1 MSFWKQY
8 ISPLGYVSN
17 GNTIDTYGVDHS
29 GFTTR
34 DELQYQTARIN
45 RENDL
50 MTQMNNQGITNY
62 PQYGTNFWGSS
73 ADNNY
78 GFGTSNIGNNIE
90 NMQQTMTPVPQ
101 QPQPAQPQVSQ
112 QPDVWADQAQRRAEN
127 SLLMDGMDMLYGANR
142 AVNGATFG
150 GLDWLG
156 NKLGIDTQMNEY
168 LQLKDAQGQ
177 GNIARTTGQM
187 VEYGSGGLSAGAIG
201 KAAYE
206 PANMAYNG
214 YKIGNKYNK
223 LLDNPFQG
231 NGTDI
236 IATMKN
242 HAGEPVV
249 LQRGEAILG
258 EHGNVITSGR
268 PLQHITG
275 TSRNY
280 GLDKIIYK
288 HNMPRNEVTQIPKY
302 IKNNEPIEVTS
313 RNQHV
318 YAIKGPNG
326 ETRIVTTPQDSYRTI
341 SSMYIKSK

>member
-1 MSFWKQY
+1 
-8 ISPLGYVSN
+8 
-17 GNTIDTYGVDHS
+17 
-29 GFTTR
+29 
-34 DELQYQTARIN
+34 
-45 RENDL
+45 
-50 MTQMNNQGITNY
+50 
-62 PQYGTNFWGSS
+62 
-73 ADNNY
+73 
-78 GFGTSNIGNNIE
+78 
-90 NMQQTMTPVPQ
+90 
-101 QPQPAQPQVSQ
+101 
-112 QPDVWADQAQRRAEN
+112 
-127 SLLMDGMDMLYGANR
+127 MDGMDMLYGANR

-236 IATMKN
+236 IAKMKN

-280 GLDKIIYK
+280 GLDKIIYNAYK
-288 HNMPRNEVTQIPKY
+288 LNDTKLFKNKLTNIIYKLESIKFGKNHQEKLIEKQEVQF
-302 IKNNEPIEVTS
+302 E
-313 RNQHV
+313 
-318 YAIKGPNG
+318 
-326 ETRIVTTPQDSYRTI
+326 
-341 SSMYIKSK
+341 IKSKDQYNHAI